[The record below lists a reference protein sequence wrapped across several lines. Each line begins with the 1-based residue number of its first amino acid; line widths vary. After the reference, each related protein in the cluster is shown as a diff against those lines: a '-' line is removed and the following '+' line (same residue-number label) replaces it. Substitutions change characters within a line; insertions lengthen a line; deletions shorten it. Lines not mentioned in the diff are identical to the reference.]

1 MKGRGNSH
9 AITTTEI
16 VKLEINNLVK
26 SKCLVKDKEINYTSK
41 WTNGA
46 EISIKSVYNET
57 DIYLQLKYN
66 ITDIATKES
75 KSFDYKIYIERVKS
89 NLGKGFNLYFI
100 CPQSANRC
108 KILYLCYGAEVFKC
122 KQAYNNRIYYYA
134 QTHSKEYRLNG
145 RYFNLDR
152 TINKLY
158 EKRKTK
164 TYKGKL
170 TKRYLRLLK
179 LLNKKAEVDNLRT
192 IQLDDWLLN
201 KIGAN
206 L

>member
-9 AITTTEI
+9 AITTNEAI
-16 VKLEINNLVK
+16 RLEINNLIK
-26 SKCLVKDKEINYTSK
+26 SKSIIKGKEINFISK
-41 WTNGA
+41 WTSGA
-46 EISIKSVYNET
+46 EISIKSVYNDIE
-57 DIYLQLKYN
+57 IYLHLKYN
-66 ITDIATKES
+66 QTDRTTKES
-75 KSFDYKIYIERVKS
+75 KSFDYKIYIESVKS

-100 CPQSANRC
+100 CPQSGKRC

-122 KQAYNNRIYYYA
+122 RQAYNNRIYYYA
-134 QTHSKEYRLNG
+134 QTHSKDYRLNG
-145 RYFNLDR
+145 RYFKLEK

-164 TYKGKL
+164 TYKGKP
-170 TKRYLRLLK
+170 TKNYLRLLK
-179 LLNKKAEVDNLRT
+179 LLNKKTEVDNLRT
-192 IQLDDWLLN
+192 IQLDNWLLK